1 MDKHL
6 RGFLDYLTFEKR
18 YSPNT
23 LKAYQRDIEQFAAV
37 HGAAWGEIKPN
48 QVSSMVARLRSKG
61 ASPRTCQRLL
71 ASLRSF
77 FRYLEKQ
84 GVVQANPAA
93 GVRSPKRGNRLPNTL
108 DADLTAKLF
117 DAKPKSAL
125 EKRDLAMIELL
136 YGSGIR
142 LSELVRID
150 IQDLNL
156 TNGMVQVT
164 GKGEKTR
171 IVPLGGQ
178 SIAAIEAYLATRPGA
193 EPNAALFVTRTGKRL
208 SPRTVQQRVKR
219 WGQAR
224 LGSNELHPHLLRHS
238 FASHVLESSGDL
250 RAVQEMLGHA
260 DIATTQ
266 IYTHLDFQHLAK
278 VYDAAHPRAEKQAD

>member
-1 MDKHL
+1 MDERL
-6 RGFLDYLTFEKR
+6 RGFLDYLTYEKR
-18 YSPNT
+18 YSPHT
-23 LKAYQRDIEQFAAV
+23 LKAYRRDIERFAAAN
-37 HGAAWGEIKPN
+37 GEAWGEVKPS
-48 QVSSMVARLRSKG
+48 QVSSMVAKLRSGG

-71 ASLRSF
+71 SSLRSF

-84 GVVQANPAA
+84 GIVNANPAA
-93 GVRSPKRGNRLPNTL
+93 GVRSPKRGNRLPKTL
-108 DADLTAKLF
+108 DADLTANLF
-117 DAKPKSAL
+117 EAKPGNAL

-150 IQDLNL
+150 RQDLDL
-156 TNGMVQVT
+156 TNGMVRVT

-171 IVPLGGQ
+171 IVPLGQQ
-178 SIAAIEAYLATRPGA
+178 SIAAIKSYLATRPGL
-193 EPNAALFVTRTGKRL
+193 EPSAALFVTRTGKRV

-224 LGSNELHPHLLRHS
+224 LGSSVLHPHMLRHS

-278 VYDAAHPRAEKQAD
+278 VYDAAHPRADKQTD